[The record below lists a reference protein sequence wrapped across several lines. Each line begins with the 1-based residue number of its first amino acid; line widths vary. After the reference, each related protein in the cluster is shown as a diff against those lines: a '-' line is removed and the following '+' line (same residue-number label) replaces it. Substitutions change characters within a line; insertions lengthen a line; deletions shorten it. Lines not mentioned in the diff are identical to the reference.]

1 MTDTSDAVRTAAI
14 STGLSALAGLV
25 GGPLLSTAV
34 GFVTGLPVQLIA
46 AISLAAMIWLDPMTG
61 IWLTI
66 ATVAAVIGFILGAVR
81 RPPVSLAHVTSRD
94 DGTQRIAHLEK
105 RLAEASDRERALF
118 AVLIHNCTH
127 SSPAALPAPRIAGQV
142 SD

>member
-1 MTDTSDAVRTAAI
+1 MTDTSNAVRTAAI

-34 GFVTGLPVQLIA
+34 GFVTGLPVQLITA
-46 AISLAAMIWLDPMTG
+46 VSLAAMIWLDPMTG

-66 ATVAAVIGFILGAVR
+66 ATVAAVVGFIFGAIR
-81 RPPVSLAHVTSRD
+81 KPPISLAHMTSRQ

-105 RLAEASDRERALF
+105 RLAEASNRERALV
-118 AVLIHNCTH
+118 AALLHTHAH
-127 SSPAALPAPRIAGQV
+127 SSPAVLPAPPVAGQV